1 MFRRAWWT
9 RRRMVVAAVLAVLIV
24 IIWSANRT
32 EWVYEGQS
40 LEEAKASLQR
50 GGAVE
55 LQNESF
61 GFFFS
66 VRAARVIPIPP
77 SERTEGGPT
86 VRYVG
91 PSGEEVTPPDRVASC
106 WEFPDGRTFWLAGF
120 RESPDQ
126 TYRVESFGMWQGWPI
141 RGSSETNRF
150 PDSKCVRLSRSP
162 W

>member
-9 RRRMVVAAVLAVLIV
+9 RRRIVVAAVLAVLVV
-24 IIWSANRT
+24 IIWSASRT

-50 GGAVE
+50 AGAVE

-66 VRAARVIPIPP
+66 VSAARVIPIPA

-91 PSGEEVTPPDRVASC
+91 PSGEEVTTPDRVDSC
-106 WEFPDGRTFWLAGF
+106 WEFPDGRTLRLIGF
-120 RESPDQ
+120 RKSSDTQ
-126 TYRVESFGMWQGWPI
+126 YQVQSFGMWQGWPK
-141 RGSSETNRF
+141 RG
-150 PDSKCVRLSRSP
+150 DSKSNQLPTTSIIPLFRSP